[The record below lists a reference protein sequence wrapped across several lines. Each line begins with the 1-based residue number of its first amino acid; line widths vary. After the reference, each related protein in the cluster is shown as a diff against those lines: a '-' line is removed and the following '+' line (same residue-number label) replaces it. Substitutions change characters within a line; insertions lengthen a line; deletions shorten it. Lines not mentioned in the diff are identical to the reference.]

1 MSSRK
6 LVSSDYIDSQGL
18 VLNDRVIQINRC
30 ATVVK
35 GGRRFSFSA
44 LVAVGDGNGVVGV
57 GFGKAKGVP
66 MAVEKGVK
74 NASRQCIRVPRIDG
88 RTFPHE
94 IEGVFCS
101 THVRLIPASPGTG
114 VIACQWVRSV
124 LELAGIHDC
133 LTKVYGSTNPVNVVK
148 AVMDGLLRLR
158 TKDEVAAL
166 RGVSLE

>member
-1 MSSRK
+1 MGRK
-6 LVSSDYIDSQGL
+6 LVARDVVDSQGL
-18 VLNDRVIQINRC
+18 ALEDRVIQINRC

-44 LVAVGDGNGVVGV
+44 LVAVGDGNGVVGI

-74 NASRQCIRVPRIDG
+74 IASRSCVRLPLIDG

-94 IEGVFCS
+94 IEGEFCS
-101 THVRLIPASPGTG
+101 TRVRLIPASPGTG
-114 VIACQWVRSV
+114 VIACQWVRAV
-124 LELAGIHDC
+124 LELGGVKDC
-133 LTKVYGSTNPVNVVK
+133 LTKVYGSTNPINVVK

-158 TKDEVAAL
+158 TREEVAAL

>member
-1 MSSRK
+1 MSRK
-6 LVSSDYIDSQGL
+6 LIARDYVEPQGL
-18 VLNDRVIQINRC
+18 DLSDRVIQINRC

-44 LVAVGDGNGVVGV
+44 LVVVGNGHGVVGV

-74 NASRQCIRVPRIDG
+74 SAQKHCVRLPCGDG

-94 IEGVFCS
+94 VHGKFCS
-101 THVRLIPASPGTG
+101 TTVRLIPASPGTG
-114 VIACQWVRSV
+114 VIACQWVRAV
-124 LELAGIHDC
+124 LELAGVKDC
-133 LTKVYGSTNPVNVVK
+133 LTKVYGSTNPINVVK
-148 AVMDGLLRLR
+148 AVMDGLLHLR
-158 TKDEVAAL
+158 TKDEIAAL

>member
-1 MSSRK
+1 MSRK
-6 LVSSDYIDSQGL
+6 LNVREYVDTQGL
-18 VLNDRVIQINRC
+18 VLEDRVVQINRC

-44 LVAVGDGNGVVGV
+44 LVAVGDGNGVVGI

-74 NASRQCIRVPRIDG
+74 NASRACVRVPLVDG

-94 IEGVFCS
+94 VEGEFCS
-101 THVRLIPASPGTG
+101 TRVRLIPASPGTG

-124 LELAGIHDC
+124 LELAGVRDV
-133 LTKVYGSTNPVNVVK
+133 LTKVYGSTNPINVVK
-148 AVMDGLLRLR
+148 AVMEGLLRLR
-158 TKDEVAAL
+158 TPEEVAAL